1 MIRRATIAILMPELT
16 VLLLRCML
24 LVKVWGSCM
33 ALQNWQLQVSAD
45 LPENLPMNIYTDP

>member
-1 MIRRATIAILMPELT
+1 MPELT